1 MIAFIQGAVLVS
13 SENSCVVQTQG
24 GVGYELFLPSPL
36 LSRLPEKGA
45 EVSFF
50 ISTIVREDALDL
62 YGFSSWD
69 ERQVFNVLLTIS
81 KLGPKTSLALL
92 SIFSPD
98 ELRKVVANED
108 PAVLTRV
115 PGIGKKTAQH
125 IFLELKYKLKLDV
138 SPAALDLGEK
148 GANTFR
154 DAMAGLT
161 NLGYVDEEAREVLE
175 QVFKDETDLDVA
187 LALRLALKLLAKKR

>member
-1 MIAFIQGAVLVS
+1 M
-13 SENSCVVQTQG
+13 
-24 GVGYELFLPSPL
+24 L
-36 LSRLPEKGA
+36 LS
-45 EVSFF
+45 
-50 ISTIVREDALDL
+50 
-62 YGFSSWD
+62 
-69 ERQVFNVLLTIS
+69 IS

-98 ELRKVVANED
+98 ELRRTVADDD
-108 PAVLTRV
+108 PAALTRV

-138 SPAALDLGEK
+138 SPAAQELGDK
-148 GANTFR
+148 AVSTFR

-161 NLGYVDEEAREVLE
+161 NLGYAEEEARAVLE
-175 QVFKDETDLDVA
+175 QVFKEESDLDVA

>member
-1 MIAFIQGAVLVS
+1 MIAFIQGTVLVS

-24 GVGYELFLPSPL
+24 GIGYELFLSTPL
-36 LSRLPEKGA
+36 LARLPEKGA
-45 EVSFF
+45 EVSLFV
-50 ISTIVREDALDL
+50 STIVREDALDL

-81 KLGPKTSLALL
+81 KLGPKTSMALL

-108 PAVLTRV
+108 PDVLTRV

-138 SPAALDLGEK
+138 SPAALDLGDK
-148 GANTFR
+148 GATMFR

-161 NLGYVDEEAREVLE
+161 NLGYADDEARAVLE
-175 QVFKDETDLDVA
+175 QVFKDESDLDVA